1 VDQRR
6 IADALCAG
14 LLAACSLAAPVG
26 AQDVSRPVSTRLIVG
41 HEVSTMREEH
51 EVNFVQRERTLW
63 LDLPSAVDLATV
75 WAGDAEQAV
84 RLLDVRRTP
93 PPQPAFDGVWS
104 LTGAVPRRAE
114 ASSQVQGPLAI
125 RLISAA
131 ARPRRVEVHYQ
142 VPGLSWEAHYEL
154 TIRGD
159 INNHLEPLSLDMEAR
174 LHVSNALDRAVRADR
189 LLLRGPAERPADAD
203 ALQRAPGFLML
214 DDDSPLADRWRPGPP
229 PQREPQLYSLVE
241 EGTVLPPGQVVGLRV
256 ASARRMATE
265 RLYTMDSER
274 MPLGSP
280 DGRRPLRQWM
290 VIRNEARAGLGM
302 PLPAGTARISAGSGR
317 SPVRQ
322 DAVLGH
328 TPAGGLIRVD
338 LGDAP
343 GVTGSRRSLGR
354 TRDVGGIVQE
364 TIELRVA
371 NGLDSAVRVEL
382 SERPP
387 VPLAWDMVRS
397 SRPYELVA
405 RRLRYELQLAP
416 REEVVVS
423 YTVRL
428 SEPEG

>member
-1 VDQRR
+1 MDQRR
-6 IADALCAG
+6 IAVALCAG
-14 LLAACSLAAPVG
+14 LMAAPVG
-26 AQDVSRPVSTRLIVG
+26 AQEVSRPVSTRLIVG
-41 HEVSTMREEH
+41 HDVSTMREEH

-63 LDLPSAVDLATV
+63 LDVSSAVDLATV

-93 PPQPAFDGVWS
+93 PAPPAFDGVLS
-104 LTGAVPRRAE
+104 FTGAAPRLAE
-114 ASSQVQGPLAI
+114 TSPQAQGPLAI
-125 RLISAA
+125 RLISAV
-131 ARPRRVEVHYQ
+131 ARPRRVEVRYQ
-142 VPGLSWEAHYEL
+142 VPGLSWEARYEL

-159 INNHLEPLSLDMEAR
+159 INNHLEPLSLDLEAR

-189 LLLRGPAERPADAD
+189 LLLRGPAERPVDAD
-203 ALQRAPGFLML
+203 ALPRFLML

-229 PQREPQLYSLVE
+229 PQREPQLYSLLE

-265 RLYTMDSER
+265 RLYTMDSESI
-274 MPLGSP
+274 PLGSP

-302 PLPAGTARISAGSGR
+302 PLPAGSARISAGSGR
-317 SPVRQ
+317 SLIRQ
-322 DAVLGH
+322 HAVLGH

-338 LGDAP
+338 LGDTP

-382 SERPP
+382 VERPP